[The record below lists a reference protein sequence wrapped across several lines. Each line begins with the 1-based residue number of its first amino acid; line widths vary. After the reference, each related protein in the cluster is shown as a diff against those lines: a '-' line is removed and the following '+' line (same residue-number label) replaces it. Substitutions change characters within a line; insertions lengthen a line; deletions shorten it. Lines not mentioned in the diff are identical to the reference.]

1 MRKILFI
8 CYGNIC
14 RSPTAEFLFNY
25 HADKRRLSSVFHSDS
40 AAVGRDNIRSDGS
53 GCGVYPPCARLLK
66 ERRGIDCSAKQAR
79 LLTAEDYHRYEL
91 ILVMDRQNH
100 RAALRILG
108 GDPEGKLRYLGDY
121 IGGGEIEDP
130 WYSLEFGKA
139 FDDIERA
146 VVSLLDSLK

>member
-1 MRKILFI
+1 MRNILFI

-25 HADKRRLSSVFHSDS
+25 HVQQRHLSSVFHADS
-40 AAVGRDNIRSDGS
+40 AAVGRDNIFSDGS
-53 GCGVYPPCARLLK
+53 GCGVYPPCALLLR

-79 LLTAEDYHRYEL
+79 LLTAADYDRYEQL
-91 ILVMDRQNH
+91 LVMDRQNY

-108 GDPEGKLRYLGDY
+108 GDPLGKVRYLGDC

-130 WYSLEFGKA
+130 WYTLEFGKA
-139 FDDIERA
+139 FDEIERA